1 MINRPHYLNQLI
13 QSMDN
18 DIIKVITGV
27 RRCGKS
33 VLMMQY
39 RDYLLGQGIAA
50 DNIIY
55 LNFEAFELASIRTE
69 DQLHQLL
76 GERLTKGRQQYL
88 LMDEIQYVPGWQRV
102 INGVRVSF
110 QVDIVITG
118 SNAMMLSGELA
129 TLLAGRYIQIPI
141 YPLSFAEF
149 LTGQDI
155 PADDERR
162 LPAAFREYEEYG
174 GFPAVVTAGNTDL
187 KDNLLAGIYNTILL
201 KDVAS
206 RGEIRDLTVLQSLT
220 AYLAD
225 NVGHLISATKIVGT
239 LQNEHVQTNVHTI
252 NRYLDLLEDAFL
264 FYRVRQYDLR
274 GRNYLKS
281 NGKYFIVDNG
291 LRSVAI
297 DRRPGNRSNQL
308 ENIVYLEL
316 LRRGYSVDVGRL
328 DEVEIDFVARN
339 RDGVIYV
346 QVTYALPENT
356 HETDNL
362 LQVPDNYQ
370 KIVVTQQHYEFSE
383 IAGIPIINVVDWLLG
398 PAREQLSE

>member
-88 LMDEIQYVPGWQRV
+88 LVDEIQYVPGWQRV

-129 TLLAGRYIQIPI
+129 TLLSGRYIQIPI

-174 GFPAVVTAGNTDL
+174 GFPAVVTADNTDL

-225 NVGHLISATKIVGT
+225 NVGKLISATKIVGT
-239 LQNEHVQTNVHTI
+239 LQNEHVQTNAHTI
-252 NRYLDLLEDAFL
+252 NRYLGLLEDAFL

-274 GRNYLKS
+274 GKNYLKS

-328 DEVEIDFVARN
+328 DEVEIDFVARH